1 MNIFSYS
8 HIGGIMDNRQFN
20 LEDDKV
26 LKLVTDFKA
35 LGDVGRLKIVLLL
48 MDGKKSV
55 GEISK
60 ITGFSQSATS
70 HQLRILK
77 DARIL
82 ISKKHGN
89 VNFYEISDEHVKT
102 IIIKSVEHL
111 DC

>member
-1 MNIFSYS
+1 
-8 HIGGIMDNRQFN
+8 MDKN
-20 LEDDKV
+20 LYLLNDEQ
-26 LKLVTDFKA
+26 LFKLVTDFKA
-35 LGDVGRLKIVLLL
+35 LGDGGRLKIVLCL
-48 MDGKKSV
+48 MDGRKSV

-82 ISKKHGN
+82 ISNKHGN
-89 VNFYEISDEHVKT
+89 VNFYEIADEHVKT
-102 IIIKSVEHL
+102 IILKSVEHL

>member
-1 MNIFSYS
+1 
-8 HIGGIMDNRQFN
+8 MDNRQFN

-35 LGDVGRLKIVLLL
+35 LGDVGRLKIVLCLL
-48 MDGKKSV
+48 SGKKSV
-55 GEISK
+55 GEISN
-60 ITGFSQSATS
+60 IVGLSQSATS

-82 ISKKHGN
+82 RANKRGTIN
-89 VNFYEISDEHVKT
+89 VYEIADEHVK
-102 IIIKSVEHL
+102 IIIEKSVEHL